1 MIADWLD
8 LTLEGHASARGMGR
22 IPSGRY
28 EIVAPGVL
36 EICPDDSG
44 PHARP
49 VVISAGIHGNETAP
63 IELMGELIAG
73 LESGH
78 LIAGAP
84 LLLIL
89 GNLPAIRTGERF
101 HATNLNRLFRRTET
115 ATAISVD
122 AGNAAAGKAN
132 DCPADDEP
140 ARARQLMA
148 AVDDFYARFPPADGT
163 RRLHYDMHTA
173 IRDSHY
179 PRFAVV
185 PFSEGEA
192 ISPSQWSILSAAG
205 LQAVLHQHQHSWTF
219 SHYSRHYHDAD
230 AFTLELGQVHPFG
243 ENDMVALAPMSQL
256 LAALAMGIEAP
267 SAAPERMAY
276 FKVEIELM
284 RRSTDFRL
292 CFNDDVANFTTFTP
306 GTVVAEDGEAGPCT
320 VGDTPLSVVFP
331 NARVEIG
338 ARAALLLAACEP
350 PQVALASDH
359 TSSE

>member
-22 IPSGRY
+22 IPGGRY

-36 EICPDDSG
+36 EICPDTQG
-44 PHARP
+44 PAARP
-49 VVISAGIHGNETAP
+49 CVLSAGIHGNETAP
-63 IELMGELIAG
+63 IELLGELIAG

-115 ATAISVD
+115 ATAISMD

-230 AFTLELGQVHPFG
+230 AFTLELGQVRPFG
-243 ENDMVALAPMSQL
+243 ANDMAALAPMSRL
-256 LAALAMGIEAP
+256 LAALATGTPPDESDPGAMD
-267 SAAPERMAY
+267 Y
-276 FKVEIELM
+276 FKVEVELM
-284 RRSTDFRL
+284 RHSADFAL
-292 CFNDDVANFTTFTP
+292 CFSEDVANFTRFAP
-306 GTVVAEDGEAGPCT
+306 GTLIARDAQAGPCII
-320 VGDTPLSVVFP
+320 GDTPLSVVFP
-331 NARVEIG
+331 NASVEIG
-338 ARAALLLAACEP
+338 ARAALLLASCAP
-350 PQVALASDH
+350 PETV
-359 TSSE
+359 

>member
-63 IELMGELIAG
+63 IELMGELVAG
-73 LESGH
+73 LESGR
-78 LIAGAP
+78 LMAGAP

-89 GNLPAIRTGERF
+89 GNLPAIRSGERF
-101 HATNLNRLFRRTET
+101 TTTNLNRLFRR
-115 ATAISVD
+115 AD
-122 AGNAAAGKAN
+122 ADGNAAHS

-148 AVDDFYARFPPADGT
+148 AVDAFYTRFPPTEGT
-163 RRLHYDMHTA
+163 RRLHYDLHTA
-173 IRDSHY
+173 IRDSLY

-185 PFSEGEA
+185 PFSEGAA
-192 ISPSQWSILSAAG
+192 ISSTQWSHLSAAG

-320 VGDTPLSVVFP
+320 VGNTPLSVVFP